1 MQSSDTNERSV
12 TRTFRAA
19 IRIGEDYI
27 TLEETI
33 TLPLD
38 ASDEDIDK
46 AVAMGWQVYARQRE
60 AMEEQVAN
68 IRELHSSLAPQDL
81 PASDRQRK
89 YITVLQHDLA
99 WSPEQLA
106 QYARE
111 QGIEIEA
118 LSRTQASG
126 FIDTLKKIA
135 EERGTYTVSRT
146 HEGRDPEYAAK
157 PEPSPHSTEP
167 YPDAPTTDTSAS
179 DALPTSA
186 EPLSE
191 RQYRALLKLAHDRGL
206 DPNAECQRRFG
217 VAVAEISSRQAGEL
231 ITEWQR

>member
-1 MQSSDTNERSV
+1 MQSSDTNEHSV

-46 AVAMGWQVYARQRE
+46 AVDMGWRVYSRQRE

-68 IRELHSSLAPQDL
+68 IRDLHSSLAPQEP

-89 YITVLQHDLA
+89 YIAVLQSDLA

-111 QGIEIEA
+111 QGVEIEA
-118 LSRTQASG
+118 LSRMQASS

-135 EERGTYTVSRT
+135 EERGEYTVSRT
-146 HEGRDPEYAAK
+146 DPNQAAK
-157 PEPSPHSTEP
+157 SEPSQDSTEP
-167 YPDAPTTDTSAS
+167 YPDTPPTTDTSSS
-179 DALPTSA
+179 DALPTS

-206 DPNAECQRRFG
+206 DPNVECQRRFG
-217 VAVAEISSRQAGEL
+217 VAVAEISRHQAGEL